1 MSDFSSNLKRYR
13 KRAAPSQEQLAEQL
27 DVTRQTV
34 SSWER
39 GNSYPDLDLLVRLAD
54 VLKISPNDLLYPPE
68 RSGPQTAGFLVE
80 TPFLRNL
87 AWFILA
93 VGCILGLRNGVQAYA
108 PAHNTSSWH
117 FIWSDAL
124 AFLVPAFLL
133 AMIFLALHQIIVL
146 LRDRLP

>member
-13 KRAAPSQEQLAEQL
+13 KRAALSQEQVAEQL

-54 VLKISPNDLLYPPE
+54 VLKVSPNDLLYPPE
-68 RSGPQTAGFLVE
+68 RSGPQAAGFLVE

-87 AWFILA
+87 AWCILA
-93 VGCILGLRNGVQAYA
+93 VGGVLGIRNGVQGEIIF
-108 PAHNTSSWH
+108 PNENTWT
-117 FIWSDAL
+117 FVWSYAL
-124 AFLVPAFLL
+124 AFWVPAFLL
-133 AMIFLALHQIIVL
+133 AMVFLALHQIIVL

>member
-1 MSDFSSNLKRYR
+1 M
-13 KRAAPSQEQLAEQL
+13 
-27 DVTRQTV
+27 
-34 SSWER
+34 
-39 GNSYPDLDLLVRLAD
+39 RLAD

-93 VGCILGLRNGVQAYA
+93 VAGVLGLRNGVQAYA
-108 PAHNTSSWH
+108 PAPNTSSWH
-117 FIWSDAL
+117 FVWSDAL
-124 AFLVPAFLL
+124 AFWTPAFLL
-133 AMIFLALHQIIVL
+133 AMVFLALHQIIVL